1 MKITVPYRRIDKQLA
16 IFDSDID
23 AAEAHGLIS
32 ALLCAT
38 PRQAREI
45 WLAELVREEDMDN
58 ELVKETI
65 KELGRVF
72 DATEQALAEDT
83 GEYELF
89 LPDDEQ
95 PIRRRAAAVIHWC
108 RGFLYGLGLSQ
119 AGERLKSAETREAL
133 GDMDAITQMDEATV
147 EENNEE
153 SEEALMQLIEF
164 LRVTVQL
171 IKAEL
176 AEPATDAADE

>member
-1 MKITVPYRRIDKQLA
+1 MKIPVPYRRIDKQLA
-16 IFDSDID
+16 IFESDID
-23 AAEAHGLIS
+23 AAEAHGLIT
-32 ALLCAT
+32 ALICAV
-38 PRQAREI
+38 PGQARDL
-45 WLAELVREEDMDN
+45 WLAELVREEDAEDP
-58 ELVKETI
+58 LVEETV

-72 DATEQALAEDT
+72 DATERTLADDASD
-83 GEYELF
+83 YELY

-108 RGFLYGLGLSQ
+108 RGFLYGLGLGK
-119 AGERLKSAETREAL
+119 AGERLKSAGIREAL

-147 EENNEE
+147 EDNEE

-171 IKAEL
+171 ICTEL
-176 AEPATDAADE
+176 AESRQDAAAE